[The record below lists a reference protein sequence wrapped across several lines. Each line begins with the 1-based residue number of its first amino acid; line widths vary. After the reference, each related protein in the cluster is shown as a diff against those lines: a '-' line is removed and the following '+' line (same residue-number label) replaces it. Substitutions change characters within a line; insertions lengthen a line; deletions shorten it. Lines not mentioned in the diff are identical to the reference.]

1 MPLPSSSLSAAAATA
16 LTAERLSRRFG
27 AEDSAVNALRDVSL
41 TVSSGSFTAVMGPS
55 GSGKSTLLHCLSGLD
70 SPTDG
75 KVFLGDVEITKLNDR
90 DLTQLRR
97 ERIGFV
103 FQAFNLLPSLTAH
116 ENIMLPLQLAGRHP
130 DPELMG
136 NIVGLLGLADRLGHR
151 PAELSGG
158 QVQRVAMARALV
170 TEPQVI
176 FADEPTGNLDRRSGG
191 ELLDLLGR
199 CVTDLSQTVVL
210 VTHDPAAA
218 RSDRVLFL
226 ADGQTAGELVE
237 PTLPTILARLDEL
250 EYHEQ
255 DR

>member
-103 FQAFNLLPSLTAH
+103 FQAFNLLP
-116 ENIMLPLQLAGRHP
+116 
-130 DPELMG
+130 
-136 NIVGLLGLADRLGHR
+136 
-151 PAELSGG
+151 
-158 QVQRVAMARALV
+158 
-170 TEPQVI
+170 
-176 FADEPTGNLDRRSGG
+176 
-191 ELLDLLGR
+191 
-199 CVTDLSQTVVL
+199 
-210 VTHDPAAA
+210 
-218 RSDRVLFL
+218 
-226 ADGQTAGELVE
+226 
-237 PTLPTILARLDEL
+237 
-250 EYHEQ
+250 
-255 DR
+255 